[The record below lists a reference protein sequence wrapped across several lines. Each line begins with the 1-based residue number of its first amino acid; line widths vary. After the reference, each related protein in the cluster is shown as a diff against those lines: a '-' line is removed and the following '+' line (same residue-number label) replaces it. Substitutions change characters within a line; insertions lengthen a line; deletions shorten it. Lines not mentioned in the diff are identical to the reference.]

1 MKGHCFAAVMLVLLV
16 AACSTS
22 TRAGVLEEIG
32 RGLGHS
38 DAAGKNLDTPTIAK
52 GLKEALAIGTER
64 AVKSVSRRDGY
75 FGNSM
80 IRILVPERLKM
91 GTDLLGKFGFQS
103 QVDEFVLSMNR
114 AAEKAAPLATDYFVS
129 AVREMTIEDA
139 RKILQGGDTAATDYF
154 KEKTGPKIHTAFKP
168 VVQSS
173 MQDVGVARSYNN
185 MLSRLN
191 TIPLG
196 SAAVGSLDL
205 DEYVTTKAVDG
216 LFFMLGQEEKKIR
229 TDPAARATELLRTV
243 FGK

>member
-1 MKGHCFAAVMLVLLV
+1 MKGRGVAAVFLVILV
-16 AACSTS
+16 SALSTPLH
-22 TRAGVLEEIG
+22 AGLFDDISK
-32 RGLGHS
+32 GLGYS
-38 DAAGKNLDTPTIAK
+38 DSAGKNLDTPTIAK
-52 GLKEALAIGTER
+52 GLKEALAVGTAR
-64 AVKSVSRRDGY
+64 AVKSVSQRDGY

-80 IRILVPERLKM
+80 IKIMVPERLKM
-91 GTDLLGKFGFQS
+91 ATDLLSKFGFQS

-114 AAEKAAPLATDYFVS
+114 AAEKAAPMATDYFVS
-129 AVREMTIEDA
+129 AVKEMTIEDA

-205 DEYVTTKAVDG
+205 DEYVTSKAVDG
-216 LFFMLGQEEKKIR
+216 LFYMVGEEEKRIR

>member
-1 MKGHCFAAVMLVLLV
+1 MKRHGLAAVMLAILV
-16 AACSTS
+16 SACSTS
-22 TRAGVLEEIG
+22 NAGLLEEIG
-32 RGLGHS
+32 RGIGYS
-38 DAAGKNLDTPTIAK
+38 DGAGKNLDTPTIAK

-91 GTDLLGKFGFQS
+91 ATDLLGKFGFQS

-129 AVREMTIEDA
+129 AVREMTIDDA

-168 VVQSS
+168 AVQSS

-191 TIPLG
+191 NIPLG

-216 LFFMLGQEEKKIR
+216 LFLMLGQEEKKIR